1 MERAIR
7 VLGFGDNVVDKYEH
21 IKTMYPGG
29 NCVNFAVY
37 AKMLHVERA
46 AYMGYFGND
55 PEAEHVIKCLDEIGI
70 ETVKCRQLKGE
81 NGCARVS
88 IEDGERIFKGSNLG
102 GIRGKTPYVLD
113 RFDLEYIRGFD
124 LVHSGNYSFME
135 DELWKIK
142 NEQIPVSFDFS
153 DIFDESYIRD
163 VCKNVTY
170 AFLSCGDEEEAFVK
184 EKLEIVKHFGPE
196 KVIATRGS
204 KAAIGFDGVDYY
216 IQEPVK
222 LKQLV
227 DTMGAGDSF
236 ITAFLVEEVKQK
248 KAGKA
253 NMQESMK
260 SAAAF
265 ASTVCMMQGAFGYGT
280 RYDN

>member
-37 AKMLHVERA
+37 AKMLNVERT

-55 PEAEHVIKCLDEIGI
+55 PEAEHVISCLSEIGI
-70 ETVKCRQLKGE
+70 ETVKCRQLNGE

-102 GIRGKTPYVLD
+102 GIRGKTPYILN
-113 RFDLEYIRGFD
+113 RFDLEYMKGFD

-135 DELWKIK
+135 NELWKIK
-142 NEQIPVSFDFS
+142 KEQIPVSFDFS
-153 DIFDESYIRD
+153 DIFDEVYIKE

-170 AFLSCGDEEEAFVK
+170 AFLSCGDEEETSVK
-184 EKLEIVKHFGPE
+184 EKLEAVKSFGPE

-204 KAAIGFDGVDYY
+204 KAAIGYDGMNFYR
-216 IQEPVK
+216 QEPVK
-222 LKQLV
+222 LKQVV

-236 ITAFLVEEVKQK
+236 ITAFLIEEVKQK
-248 KAGKA
+248 KSGRAD
-253 NMQESMK
+253 MQEAMEC
-260 SAAAF
+260 AAAF
-265 ASTVCMMQGAFGYGT
+265 ASTVCMMKGAFGYGK
-280 RYDN
+280 RYDD